1 MLPAL
6 ISSLILH
13 YVLKAA
19 ILSTNNDCLFGK
31 NEEVTTLQNESF
43 TDICIKSGEKVLIS
57 NSSHPYTFESLIIET
72 HGRIIIDQE
81 YSAHISV
88 NHLEIGTL
96 QIGSKNNCE
105 IVKDFKI
112 SKTNTNQHV
121 KPITIDTNTIWIPYQ
136 LNDTNYKSQLI
147 HLSYDIYG
155 IDMEQ
160 QEIIVNDMDHMDLFR
175 IIAAKS
181 PNTYTIEYLHDIS
194 GEILSHVNHIG
205 LFINSSK
212 LEPTRRRLPGGKSK
226 EKSKVKPKVK
236 SRRKSA
242 PHKTLV
248 KKIPVLKRA
257 KSDTDLLRTAWAKKV
272 SIYQPVKKHETFK
285 KDNEVEKI
293 KFVKKLSEKQAEE
306 LHSFEELMV
315 TISLPPYF
323 KKSAKMI
330 KKHKSAGDKPTDT
343 SPFEVD
349 LPLLVMRPGGV
360 AVGDSADNIYV
371 PDSSTQN
378 SQNTLSQNLYPIIKP
393 MHRKVSLEEQMTKIR
408 NEWDRISECIWEE
421 EKEFKNDHVVNGV
434 LQYTYGDYEYF
445 FAAGREKDIFKS
457 YSAWKDTDLKS
468 TKSREHLSRAGMLAY
483 NAGGMGI
490 AVATLNVGG
499 MTLRGG
505 KIINDVATYALIYT
519 GTIEK
524 GNEKDTALTVFAKW
538 IGKKLSKKKE
548 FRKWRKERWWTR
560 WLQKISKP
568 KGGDIKIKK
577 AIWQGVK
584 TVSIETLKKA
594 VIPAGALA
602 VTLSIFPPVGGVF
615 VAVSACALLTW
626 VVAGGIVKG
635 IYLTS
640 QNSKEAKEIHG
651 ITGNKVALLSTEFD
665 MDDLPLEYRK
675 RIAYMMQFPNSF
687 RSVPDQAIIPKA
699 IASVLNTGPLKPP
712 LARVE
717 MNDYLNDYYI
727 SKDDLY
733 DYQDFSDGYYDINE
747 REFDSNEHYYEDH
760 RYYYDQTHINY
771 NEMKM
776 YSNMLLVVFLA
787 ISVVMVMCIIF
798 TCICSL
804 VISRYVSKYFE
815 KKRKQDT
822 VQNADRV

>member
-212 LEPTRRRLPGGKSK
+212 LEPTRRRLPKKKSK
-226 EKSKVKPKVK
+226 GTSKVKPKIK
-236 SRRKSA
+236 PRRKSE
-242 PHKTLV
+242 PHKTLA

-257 KSDTDLLRTAWAKKV
+257 KSDTDLLRTAWAQKV
-272 SIYQPVKKHETFK
+272 SIYEPVKKHEEFK
-285 KDNEVEKI
+285 KDSLVEKI
-293 KFVKKLSEKQAEE
+293 QFVKKLSQKQAEE

-315 TISLPPYF
+315 TIPLPQYF

-349 LPLLVMRPGGV
+349 LPLLVMSPGEV
-360 AVGDSADNIYV
+360 AIDDTGDPWDPPPAF
-371 PDSSTQN
+371 
-378 SQNTLSQNLYPIIKP
+378 LKP
-393 MHRKVSLEEQMTKIR
+393 VYRKVSLEEQMKQIR
-408 NEWDRISECIWEE
+408 EEWDRLSKCMWEE
-421 EKEFKNDHVVNGV
+421 EEKFRPENDVN
-434 LQYTYGDYEYF
+434 DPRFAHF
-445 FAAGREKDIFKS
+445 FAAGQEKDIVKS
-457 YSAWKDTDLKS
+457 YSAWKDSDLKS
-468 TKSREHLSRAGMLAY
+468 AKSRQHLSRAGMLAY
-483 NAGGMGI
+483 NAGGLGI
-490 AVATLNVGG
+490 AVATANPAS

-505 KIINDVATYALIYT
+505 RIINDLVTYGLIYK
-519 GTIEK
+519 GIIED

-538 IGKKLSKKKE
+538 IGKKLSRKKE
-548 FRKWRKERWWTR
+548 AHKWRKERWWTR
-560 WLQKISKP
+560 YLQKLSKP
-568 KGGDIKIKK
+568 KGSDMKIKK
-577 AIWQGVK
+577 AIWEGVK
-584 TVSIETLKKA
+584 TVGIETLKKA

-602 VTLSIFPPVGGVF
+602 VTLTIFPPAGGVL